1 MQILCKRIRSIIRT
15 ELLNKMEH
23 FKPIPLDPLTQPL
36 PLDSVTRPHTT
47 PDASGYNISEWSE
60 FLSIQ
65 ELWNEMGLEEEPE
78 RLHTRSM
85 KLKENCHLLLGNILK
100 EEQKV
105 LQQVKENIRSFTSEV
120 NWYVI
125 KIALY

>member
-1 MQILCKRIRSIIRT
+1 MD
-15 ELLNKMEH
+15 N

-36 PLDSVTRPHTT
+36 PLDSATHPYTT
-47 PDASGYNISEWSE
+47 PDSSEYNISEWSE
-60 FLSIQ
+60 FLSLQ
-65 ELWNEMGLEEEPE
+65 ELWNEMGLKEEPE

-120 NWYVI
+120 I
-125 KIALY
+125 DLF